1 MSKMTPRFLVFMY
14 MCVWLKANDT
24 LVNLENIRTEENER
38 KDHTLNFLYVE
49 FKIHED
55 S

>member
-1 MSKMTPRFLVFMY
+1 MY

-24 LVNLENIRTEENER
+24 LVNLENIRTEENEM
-38 KDHTLNFLYVE
+38 KDHRLNFIYVE